1 MASLIVPRVIVYW
14 NGVDLTLYTGDGFE
28 NEPMVYEVNVDLAL
42 TNSNPTASFKW
53 NQSGAAFKVYE
64 KFLNDN
70 INDLIHIIFYY
81 ESGRSIDF
89 EFVWGG
95 HDINYGNNMDVSVKL
110 RTQLDGLIN
119 ADVRNVTQAP
129 DKPAAY
135 LNAVDTLKKQYGL
148 DQFKDLV
155 RYTELTK
162 NDMTKAKVQN
172 YYRESGTFG
181 SAVSNLVQQNGNLVF
196 ANNIK
201 TANLTV
207 ISPFTWDAENNQPVY
222 TPGPKDKDPDPTKRY
237 GYLLGPGI
245 INEISRSAQWTP
257 PQANNLNRALKQPN
271 PTGVMK
277 NRFQNLNKNQTLYS
291 DVSKKKGAT
300 RSPSSAKLNPGVRN
314 ARNPDG
320 PTKQM
325 MLQQESQCKLQ
336 ANVFMH
342 PFIVGIKPSDILYVP
357 SLSDGAKYIEDWIV
371 DAVTYHQTDGGVQ
384 VSLSASR
391 VFAKGG
397 LMSPGAE
404 AGGKF
409 QMMAAKLNLPGKAGL
424 EAWRRYAWNLPFIEQ

>member
-1 MASLIVPRVIVYW
+1 MANLIVPRVILYW
-14 NGVDLTLYTGDGFE
+14 GGVNLTLYTGDGFV
-28 NEPMVYEVNVDLAL
+28 NEPLVYEVNVDLAL

-53 NQSGAAFKVYE
+53 NASGAGYKVYE

-70 INDLIHIIFYY
+70 INDIISIIFYY
-81 ESGRSIDF
+81 EGGRSISF
-89 EFVWGG
+89 EFIWSG

-119 ADVRNVTQAP
+119 GDIRNVTQAP

-155 RYTELTK
+155 RYSEITK
-162 NDMTKAKVQN
+162 TDMTKAQVQS
-172 YYRESGTFG
+172 YYRESETFG
-181 SAVSNLVQQNGNLVF
+181 SSVSNLVQQNGNLVF

-201 TANLTV
+201 NANLAV
-207 ISPFTWDAENNQPVY
+207 ISPFTWEAQNNQPVY
-222 TPGPKDKDPDPTKRY
+222 TPGPTDKDPDPTKRY

-271 PTGVMK
+271 PTGTPR
-277 NRFQNLNKNQTLYS
+277 NRFQNLNKNQTLYD

-300 RSPSSAKLNPGVRN
+300 RSASSAKLNPGVRN

-342 PFIVGIKPSDILYVP
+342 PFMVGVKPADILYVP
-357 SLSDGAKYIEDWIV
+357 SLMEGAKYIEDWIV
-371 DAVTYHQTDGGVQ
+371 NAVTYHKTDGGVQ

-397 LMSPGAE
+397 LMSPSEE

-409 QMMAAKLNLPGKAGL
+409 QKLAASLNLPGKAGL
-424 EAWRRYAWNLPFIEQ
+424 DAWRRYAWNLPYIAQ

>member
-1 MASLIVPRVIVYW
+1 MASLIIPRVIVYW
-14 NGVDLTLYTGDGFE
+14 GGVNLSLYTGDGLV
-28 NEPMVYEVNVDLAL
+28 NEPLVYEVTVGLAM

-53 NQSGAAFKVYE
+53 NQSGVAFKVYE
-64 KFLNDN
+64 RFLDKN
-70 INDLIHIIFYY
+70 INDLIHIVFYY
-81 ESGRSIDF
+81 EGGRSIDF

-95 HDINYGNNMDVSVKL
+95 HEIKYGNNMDVSVTL

-119 ADVRNVTQAP
+119 ADIRNVTQAP

-148 DQFKDLV
+148 DKFKDLV
-155 RYTELTK
+155 RYTDLTK
-162 NDMTKAKVQN
+162 QDMTKAKIQT
-172 YYRESGTFG
+172 YYRESETFG
-181 SAVSNLVQQNGNLVF
+181 SSVSNLVQQNGNTVF

-207 ISPFTWDAENNQPVY
+207 ISPFLWAAQNKQPVY
-222 TPGPKDKDPDPTKRY
+222 TPGPTDKDPDPTKRY

-245 INEISRSAQWTP
+245 INEISRSAQWTA
-257 PQANNLNRALKQPN
+257 PQQNNRNRALKQLT
-271 PTGVMK
+271 PTGRPKRNSV
-277 NRFQNLNKNQTLYS
+277 NRNETIADAAAQRT
-291 DVSKKKGAT
+291 GAT
-300 RSPSSAKLNPGVRN
+300 RSASSAKLNPGVRN
-314 ARNPDG
+314 AQNPDG

-325 MLQQESQCKLQ
+325 MIQQEAQCKLQ

-357 SLSDGAKYIEDWIV
+357 SLSEGAKYIEDWIV
-371 DAVTYHQTDGGVQ
+371 DTVTYHQTDGGISL
-384 VSLSASR
+384 SLSATR

-397 LMSPGAE
+397 LMNPGEE

-409 QMMAAKLNLPGKAGL
+409 QKLAASLNKPGNAGL
-424 EAWRRYAWNLPFIEQ
+424 EAWRRYAWNLPYISQ

>member
-1 MASLIVPRVIVYW
+1 MANLIVPRVIVYW
-14 NGVDLTLYTGDGFE
+14 GGVDLTLYNGEGFQ
-28 NEPMVYEVNVDLAL
+28 NEPMIYEVEVSLAL

-53 NQSGAAFKVYE
+53 NPSGAAYKVYE

-70 INDLIHIIFYY
+70 INDIISIIFYY
-81 ESGRSIDF
+81 EGGRSINF

-119 ADVRNVTQAP
+119 ADIRNVTQAP

-135 LNAVDTLKKQYGL
+135 LNAVETLKKQYGL
-148 DQFKDLV
+148 EQFKDLV
-155 RYTELTK
+155 RYSNITSK
-162 NDMTKAKVQN
+162 DMTKSQVQN
-172 YYRESGTFG
+172 YYRESETFG

-201 TANLTV
+201 TANLAV
-207 ISPFTWDAENNQPVY
+207 IAPFTWEAENNQPVY
-222 TPGPKDKDPDPTKRY
+222 TPGPTDKDPDPTKRY

-245 INEISRSAQWTP
+245 INEISRSAQWAP
-257 PQANNLNRALKQPN
+257 PQSNNLNRALKQRN
-271 PTGVMK
+271 PTGVRQ
-277 NRFQNLNKNQTLYS
+277 NRFQNLSRQQLLYQQAA
-291 DVSKKKGAT
+291 KRKGAV
-300 RSPSSAKLNPGVRN
+300 RSASSGKLNPGVRN

-320 PTKQM
+320 PTKQTL
-325 MLQQESQCKLQ
+325 LQQESQCRLQ
-336 ANVFMH
+336 TNVFMH
-342 PFIVGIKPSDILYVP
+342 PFLVGVKPSDILYVP
-357 SLSDGAKYIEDWIV
+357 SLMEGAKYIEDWIV

-397 LMSPGAE
+397 LMSPGE
-404 AGGKF
+404 DAGAKF
-409 QMMAAKLNLPGKAGL
+409 QKLAATLNLPGKAGL
-424 EAWRRYAWNLPFIEQ
+424 EAWRRYAWNLPFIPQ

>member
-1 MASLIVPRVIVYW
+1 
-14 NGVDLTLYTGDGFE
+14 
-28 NEPMVYEVNVDLAL
+28 
-42 TNSNPTASFKW
+42 
-53 NQSGAAFKVYE
+53 VYE
-64 KFLNDN
+64 KFLTDN
-70 INDLIHIIFYY
+70 INDIISIIFYY
-81 ESGRSIDF
+81 EGGRSINF

-95 HDINYGNNMDVSVKL
+95 HDIMFGNNMDVSVKL

-119 ADVRNVTQAP
+119 ADIRNVTQAP

-135 LNAVDTLKKQYGL
+135 LNAVETLKKQYGL
-148 DQFKDLV
+148 EQFKDLV
-155 RYTELTK
+155 RYTNLTS
-162 NDMTKAKVQN
+162 NDMTKAQVQS
-172 YYRESGTFG
+172 YYRESETFG
-181 SAVSNLVQQNGNLVF
+181 SAISNLVQQNGNVVF

-207 ISPFTWDAENNQPVY
+207 ISPFLWAAENNQPVY
-222 TPGPKDKDPDPTKRY
+222 TPGPTDKDPDPTKRY

-257 PQANNLNRALKQPN
+257 PQSNNLNRALKQPN
-271 PTGVMK
+271 PTGTPR
-277 NRFQNLNKNQTLYS
+277 NRFQNLNKNQILYG
-291 DVSKKKGAT
+291 DVAKKKGAT
-300 RSPSSAKLNPGVRN
+300 RSASSAKLNPGVRN

-342 PFIVGIKPSDILYVP
+342 PFIVGVKPSDILYVP
-357 SLSDGAKYIEDWIV
+357 SLSEGAKYIEDWIV

-397 LMSPGAE
+397 LMSPGEE
-404 AGGKF
+404 AGAKF
-409 QMMAAKLNLPGKAGL
+409 QKLAASLNLPGKAGL
-424 EAWRRYAWNLPFIEQ
+424 EAWRRYAWNLPFITQ